1 MKPFVF
7 CALAVAFGIITL
19 QSVKSH
25 HANSEKHCHHEIEVV
40 PYPLR

>member
-7 CALAVAFGIITL
+7 CAIAVCFGIFTL

-25 HANSEKHCHHEIEVV
+25 HAHPEKHCVQKIDVV
-40 PYPLR
+40 PYAPH

>member
-19 QSVKSH
+19 QSVKSR
-25 HANSEKHCHHEIEVV
+25 HAHPQKIFHQGIEVV

>member
-7 CALAVAFGIITL
+7 CAIAVCFGIFTL

-25 HANSEKHCHHEIEVV
+25 HANSKEACVHEIDVV
-40 PYPLR
+40 PYALR

>member
-7 CALAVAFGIITL
+7 CAIAVCFGIFTL

-25 HANSEKHCHHEIEVV
+25 HAHSEKACVHEIDVV
-40 PYPLR
+40 PYALR

>member
-7 CALAVAFGIITL
+7 CTIAVCFGIFTL

-25 HANSEKHCHHEIEVV
+25 HASSGTCVYEIDVV